1 MNTAKSKKA
10 VKVAARR
17 RLRRELKRTEGFT
30 KVGASFSRQNY
41 GDGMF
46 RGAMA
51 DKVGYSHA

>member
-10 VKVAARR
+10 TKVASRR

-41 GDGMF
+41 GDGLF

-51 DKVGYSHA
+51 NKIGYAQD